1 MNLFKRLAQLAYIRL
16 SISSSASTKQTKAGI
31 SRKEWVDFALVLGV
45 SFLIIVYKINK
56 AS

>member
-16 SISSSASTKQTKAGI
+16 SFSSLLSTKQTKAGI
-31 SRKEWVDFALVLGV
+31 SRKEWVDFALVLGI
-45 SFLIIVYKINK
+45 SFLIIVYKVNK